1 VSRTALLLPVALIAV
16 GCGSPNDV
24 AGPGPVKRY
33 LVYEKATGEKGV
45 WIAAT
50 DGSSPRLLVP
60 DARNPAIS
68 PNGASVAYVGG
79 CSAEDIC
86 KGTYVISTA
95 GGKPRRISSDRPT
108 FPPAAFTWSPD
119 SKRLLLTRGSTPF
132 EEELVSMDVADGS
145 TSTIAKGR
153 FYGASFSPDGQQ
165 IVYSKATSGT
175 ARSGEDACDLFVV
188 TSDGG
193 EPKRITHTGDN
204 ADPVWGPKSIAFSR
218 VVWKDSWGRNEI
230 WRIQSD
236 GSDRTTI
243 TGPLPDEFSQSGSD
257 GLVPIGWSDDG
268 RVLLGG
274 LTTYVGA
281 TPVAV
286 DLDGGRPNTIADVEG
301 IDTTGIS
308 DDGRFVLAYT
318 NPPMGG
324 PSEESTAVLI
334 FLYAGGKPTVVAR
347 GAWAPSWNR

>member
-1 VSRTALLLPVALIAV
+1 LIAV

-45 WIAAT
+45 WIADT

-95 GGKPRRISSDRPT
+95 GGEPRRISSGRPT

-132 EEELVSMDVADGS
+132 ERELVSIDAADGS

-153 FYGASFSPDGQQ
+153 FYGASFSPDAKQ
-165 IVYSKATSGT
+165 IVYAKATSPT
-175 ARSGEDACDLFVV
+175 AHSGEGAFDLFVAA
-188 TSDGG
+188 SDGS
-193 EPKRITHTGDN
+193 ESKQITHSGDSV
-204 ADPVWGPKSIAFSR
+204 DPAWGPKSIAFSR
-218 VVWKDSWGRNEI
+218 IVWDAAWGRNEI
-230 WRIQSD
+230 WRINPD
-236 GSDRTTI
+236 GSGRETI
-243 TGPLPDEFSQSGSD
+243 TGPLLEMLRGTSGFD
-257 GLVPIGWSDDG
+257 GLVPVAWSDDG
-268 RVLLGG
+268 QALLGG
-274 LTTYVGA
+274 MLTSSGA
-281 TPVAV
+281 EPFAIDPRNGRARALENVEEFIHTVAISH
-286 DLDGGRPNTIADVEG
+286 DGQ
-301 IDTTGIS
+301 S
-308 DDGRFVLAYT
+308 VLAYT
-318 NPPMGG
+318 YPPMGE
-324 PSEESTAVLI
+324 SEEENAAVLI
-334 FLYAGGKPTVVAR
+334 VPYGGGKPTVVAR